1 MGIETAIALAAVG
14 TAVAAGSTGY
24 AIYSGEQGKKAQEDA
39 MRKQEAAQAQAAKQA
54 QSQTRLSRQAMAA
67 ANRIEPAVGGI
78 MQAAQESA
86 QGGPSSTMLTGPM
99 GVNPQDLQL
108 GRSSLLGG

>member
-1 MGIETAIALAAVG
+1 MSAVAIAIAAV
-14 TAVAAGSTGY
+14 TASVAGLGY
-24 AIYSGEQGKKAQEDA
+24 SIYAGEQAKKAQQDA
-39 MRKQEAAQAQAAKQA
+39 MRKQEAAQAEAARQAKLQTE
-54 QSQTRLSRQAMAA
+54 QSQSTMRA
-67 ANRIEPAVGGI
+67 ANRRAPDVAGI

-108 GRSSLLGG
+108 GRTSLLGG

>member
-1 MGIETAIALAAVG
+1 LLRPELDMQFPPASRARRHRKR
-14 TAVAAGSTGY
+14 
-24 AIYSGEQGKKAQEDA
+24 QC
-39 MRKQEAAQAQAAKQA
+39 KQESAQAQAAAQA
-54 QSQTRLSRQAMAA
+54 QSQTKLSRQAMAA

-78 MQAAQESA
+78 MQAAQEGA

>member
-1 MGIETAIALAAVG
+1 MSAVVTAIVAVS
-14 TAVAAGSTGY
+14 VAAAATGY
-24 AIYSGEQGKKAQEDA
+24 SIYAGEQGKKAQQDA
-39 MRKQEAAQAQAAKQA
+39 MRKQEAAQAEAAKQA
-54 QSQTRLSRQAMAA
+54 KLQTEQSQAAMRA
-67 ANRIEPAVGGI
+67 ANRRAPDVAGI